1 MRHATPL
8 TAAVMAAAML
18 VSVPASAA
26 PPSNLARALADPG
39 RAAQRGTDARRHPA
53 ELVALAD
60 LKPGQRILDLIP
72 GDGYWTRIFSKMVG
86 PRGRVYAVWP
96 QAYAREAT
104 GNIQQLQGIARQYG
118 NVTVQVQPSTAL
130 TAPEPLDVVWTA
142 DNYHDYNDKFMGSP
156 GSLAFARS
164 AFRILKPGGLFIVI
178 DHAAAPGRGDRDTE
192 TPAPDRARDGSPPGR
207 RGRVPAGRREPG
219 AAQSQ
224 RPADDQGVRPPHP
237 RSHQPVRAEVPQ
249 APALKRCGL
258 SRRASVRRARPCA
271 TCRRGMAW
279 RAAARRA
286 RCA

>member
-8 TAAVMAAAML
+8 TAVIVAAAMS

-72 GDGYWTRIFSKMVG
+72 GDDYWTRIFSKMVG

-178 DHAAAPGRGDRDTE
+178 DHAAAPGRGDRDTDTLHRIE
-192 TPAPDRARDGSPPGR
+192 RAAVLRQAAAAGFRLVGESQVLRNPRDPLTIKVFDPR
-207 RGRVPAGRREPG
+207 IRGRT
-219 AAQSQ
+219 SQ
-224 RPADDQGVRPPHP
+224 F
-237 RSHQPVRAEVPQ
+237 
-249 APALKRCGL
+249 ALKFRKPL
-258 SRRASVRRARPCA
+258 R
-271 TCRRGMAW
+271 
-279 RAAARRA
+279 
-286 RCA
+286 